1 MIARFAAREWNAR
14 GGGKWQEAPKAVN
27 ENPGQER
34 CDRSHNTPITRN
46 ESRDSA

>member
-14 GGGKWQEAPKAVN
+14 GGGKWRGTPKAVN
-27 ENPGQER
+27 EIQGKNDVTGPR
-34 CDRSHNTPITRN
+34 HPITRN